1 MSIRLLPGAIVQ
13 PLLLPILSPAFLPRC
28 TSQIMVKTRQKSKTK
43 LKSFAGWKMFA
54 PLFPNFGDVIAKYTI
69 RSMASIH
76 VIKYHLAGCL
86 EPHVLIKLHYLLRDS
101 GVRRKNVC
109 SMVPSWMYLQRAKHV
124 ELELE
129 LAIRLGSTTGDFQ
142 ENWLLA
148 LAERQDKYLLT
159 SCIFYMMRHQIVL
172 QLLFYDI
179 EKLYFGG
186 GLLLYNVLCIHL
198 KVQVLINQAIG
209 RTIS

>member
-1 MSIRLLPGAIVQ
+1 
-13 PLLLPILSPAFLPRC
+13 
-28 TSQIMVKTRQKSKTK
+28 
-43 LKSFAGWKMFA
+43 
-54 PLFPNFGDVIAKYTI
+54 
-69 RSMASIH
+69 
-76 VIKYHLAGCL
+76 
-86 EPHVLIKLHYLLRDS
+86 
-101 GVRRKNVC
+101 
-109 SMVPSWMYLQRAKHV
+109 MVPSWMYLQRAKHV

-186 GLLLYNVLCIHL
+186 AYCCTMFC
-198 KVQVLINQAIG
+198 AF
-209 RTIS
+209 T